1 MICKVLFFGFFLM
14 FLPQV
19 VFADEEVAVALF
31 VTGKVQYFQA
41 GKTEALKKNVILTKA
56 AKVETGEG
64 KADLQ
69 LGANSVIRLA
79 PFTKIEISELLSDS
93 SRNTSKVTLI
103 SGKLFANV
111 QKSNKKEELEV
122 NSASYT
128 AGVRGTQFV
137 VSEEKTKAPK
147 NEDSDIPDG
156 VFVNEGE
163 VVVHSFSG
171 GDLDLKMGEQATWNG
186 KELLVEPLKEFMKE
200 KMKIIQN
207 FKVIKTENYEMLKN
221 QKLKNKELLENFPK
235 S

>member
-103 SGKLFANV
+103 SGKLFANR
-111 QKSNKKEELEV
+111 N
-122 NSASYT
+122 N
-128 AGVRGTQFV
+128 FV
-137 VSEEKTKAPK
+137 
-147 NEDSDIPDG
+147 
-156 VFVNEGE
+156 
-163 VVVHSFSG
+163 
-171 GDLDLKMGEQATWNG
+171 
-186 KELLVEPLKEFMKE
+186 
-200 KMKIIQN
+200 
-207 FKVIKTENYEMLKN
+207 
-221 QKLKNKELLENFPK
+221 
-235 S
+235 

>member
-1 MICKVLFFGFFLM
+1 MIRKVLLFGFFLT
-14 FLPQV
+14 LSPQV

-31 VTGKVQYFQA
+31 VSGKVQYSQA

-69 LGANSVIRLA
+69 LGVNSVIRLA
-79 PFTKIEISELLSDS
+79 PFTKIEIAELFSDNS
-93 SRNTSKVTLI
+93 KNASKVILI

-128 AGVRGTQFV
+128 AGVRGTQFI

-156 VFVNEGE
+156 IFVNEGE
-163 VVVHSFSG
+163 IAVHSSG
-171 GDLDLKMGEQATWNG
+171 GDLDLKAGEQATWNG

-200 KMKIIQN
+200 KMKVIQN
-207 FKVIKTENYEMLKN
+207 FKTIKTENYEMLKN

>member
-1 MICKVLFFGFFLM
+1 MFCKALLFGFFLIL
-14 FLPQV
+14 LPQV

-41 GKTEALKKNVILTKA
+41 GKTEALKKNVILTKT
-56 AKVETGEG
+56 AKIETREG

-79 PFTKIEISELLSDS
+79 PFTKIEISELFSDS
-93 SRNTSKVTLI
+93 SKNTSKVILI

-137 VSEEKTKAPK
+137 VSEEKTKA
-147 NEDSDIPDG
+147 
-156 VFVNEGE
+156 
-163 VVVHSFSG
+163 
-171 GDLDLKMGEQATWNG
+171 
-186 KELLVEPLKEFMKE
+186 
-200 KMKIIQN
+200 
-207 FKVIKTENYEMLKN
+207 
-221 QKLKNKELLENFPK
+221 
-235 S
+235 